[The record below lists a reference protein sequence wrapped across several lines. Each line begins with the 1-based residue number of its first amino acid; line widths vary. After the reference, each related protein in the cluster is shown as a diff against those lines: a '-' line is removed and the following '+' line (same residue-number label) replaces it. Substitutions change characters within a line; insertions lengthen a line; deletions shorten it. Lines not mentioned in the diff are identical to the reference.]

1 MPRNRG
7 RRMSVWPRGSERLRA
22 LALGLAL
29 GAALPAGAEAPQR
42 VVSMNLCTDQ
52 LALMLA
58 APGQV
63 ISVTWLAHREDLSP
77 MVEAARGLPS
87 NRGTA
92 EDVAMLQ
99 PDLVLAGRFTT
110 VATVEML
117 TRLGIPVVRFQP
129 ENSLDDVEAS
139 IARMG
144 AVLGREAEAAARIQ
158 AFRRDRAALAAHIA
172 PLPPER
178 AALYSA
184 RGFTSGPASL
194 AGDILRAAG
203 LANIAE
209 ELGIGRGG
217 LLALEALILADPD
230 RLVLGRRHPGRS
242 EAQAL
247 LDHPVLGAMPA
258 HARGTPMADRDWICG
273 TPHVLA
279 AVIALIAAREDGA

>member
-1 MPRNRG
+1 MPRSRG

-22 LALGLAL
+22 LGLAL
-29 GAALPAGAEAPQR
+29 GAALPAAAEAPQR

-92 EDVAMLQ
+92 EDVAMLE
-99 PDLVLAGRFTT
+99 PDLVIAGRFTT

-117 TRLGIPVVRFQP
+117 QRLGIPVVRFQP
-129 ENSLDDVEAS
+129 ENSLDDVETNL
-139 IARMG
+139 ARMG
-144 AVLGREAEAAARIQ
+144 AVLGREAEAAARID
-158 AFRRDRAALAAHIA
+158 AFRRDRAALEAHVAAQ
-172 PLPPER
+172 LGPER
-178 AALYSA
+178 AAIYSA

-217 LLALEALILADPD
+217 QLALEALILADPD

-247 LDHPVLGAMPA
+247 LDHPVLRAMPA

-279 AVIALIAAREDGA
+279 AVTALIAAREDGA